1 MKVTK
6 GINDFNALYRNSWSG
21 AIQTLDVVID
31 YHKENELMALLED
44 LFDER
49 MTGEPVAETTINDYL
64 WFEYDEIMECLGIS
78 EDSEDDE

>member
-6 GINDFNALYRNSWSG
+6 EINDFNTLYRNSWSG

-31 YHKENELMALLED
+31 YHKENELMALLEE
-44 LFDER
+44 LFDEHI
-49 MTGEPVAETTINDYL
+49 TGEPVSETTINDYL